1 MKLARTILLSLL
13 GFLLLIFIV
22 ALFFPKTY
30 SVQRSIVIKQPAEKL
45 YKEISDY
52 NDFKDWNPWSE
63 SDPTTKKIVEGQPSK
78 SGHKYSWE
86 GEKTGKGYMII
97 TETKRPTMIHSK
109 LSTLTPMESESEVYF
124 TIEPVEGGTKVT
136 WKNEGNLDY
145 PIGRYLGFMV
155 KDMLEKDFDKGLE
168 NLKQYAE
175 KH

>member
-30 SVQRSIVIKQPAEKL
+30 TVQRSLVIKQPAEKL

-52 NDFKDWNPWSE
+52 NDFKEWNPWSE
-63 SDPTTKKIVEGQPSK
+63 TDSTTKKIVEGQPSH

-86 GEKTGKGYMII
+86 GQKTGKGYIII
-97 TETKRPTMIHSK
+97 TETKSPTMVHSR
-109 LSTLTPMESESEVYF
+109 LITTTPMESESEVDF

-136 WKNEGNLDY
+136 WKNQGNLDY
-145 PIGRYLGFMV
+145 PFGRYFGFMV
-155 KDMLEKDFDKGLE
+155 KDMLEKDFDKGLQ
-168 NLKQYAE
+168 NLKNYAE